1 MRKFGLIGNPLG
13 HSFSRKYFTEK
24 FRRENISDCSY
35 DNYPLA
41 SITELPGLLSSD
53 PLLEGLNV
61 TVPFKTEV
69 LKYLDKID
77 PEANQVGAVNVL
89 KIRRKGT
96 GAMISGFNSDIFGI
110 HENLKPVL
118 SQKIQNAIVLGTGG
132 SSRAVCHVLNKINVR
147 YTLISRSLKPGC
159 LTYTGLSSELLGKTQ
174 LIVNTTPLGMFPDI
188 DGKPDI
194 RYDLLNEKHVL
205 FDLVYNPE
213 MTAFLKEGKVRGCT
227 VITGLKMLY
236 AQAERSWEVWNNRNL

>member
-1 MRKFGLIGNPLG
+1 MRKFGLIGYPLG
-13 HSFSRKYFTEK
+13 HSFSRQYFTEK
-24 FRRENISDCSY
+24 FQLENISDCLY
-35 DNYPLA
+35 NNYQLA
-41 SITELPGLLSSD
+41 SITELPGLLYSD

-61 TVPFKTEV
+61 TIPFKTEV

-89 KIRRKGT
+89 KIGRKRT
-96 GAMISGFNSDIFGI
+96 EAVISGFNSDIFGI
-110 HENLKPVL
+110 HETLKPVL
-118 SQKIQNAIVLGTGG
+118 SRKIQNAIVLGTGG
-132 SSRAVCHVLNKINVR
+132 SSRAVCYLLNKINVR

-159 LTYTGLSSELLGKTQ
+159 LTYAGLSSELLGKTQ

-227 VITGLKMLY
+227 VLTGLKMLY
-236 AQAERSWEVWNNRNL
+236 AQAERSWEIWNDRNL